1 MAMDLPF
8 GRFAG
13 DRIAWIRRVERST
26 EIEGLHIKNLLRHTL
41 GPVMPRISACIKP
54 LSFLA
59 AVLLGLGA
67 HAAETWLTIT
77 GDPGSSANHYI
88 QVNPAAIDVKDDL
101 RVIPVR
107 VNRATLWRTNEGIQF
122 RSVETEVQI
131 DCTQQTARYLRASFY
146 AQPDFRGQPFKVS
159 VYAADDIRPMVFK
172 DIADN
177 PNARIIKAACA
188 AKGVTTN

>member
-1 MAMDLPF
+1 
-8 GRFAG
+8 
-13 DRIAWIRRVERST
+13 
-26 EIEGLHIKNLLRHTL
+26 
-41 GPVMPRISACIKP
+41 MPRTSACIKL
-54 LSFLA
+54 LSLWA

-77 GDPGSSANHYI
+77 GDPGNPANHYI
-88 QVNPAAIDVKDDL
+88 QVNPAVIEIKDDL

-107 VNRATLWRTNEGIQF
+107 INRATLWRTTEGVQF

-131 DCTQQTARYLRASFY
+131 DCTQQTARYLKASFY

-177 PNARIIKAACA
+177 PNARIIKAACTT
-188 AKGVTTN
+188 KGVTTN